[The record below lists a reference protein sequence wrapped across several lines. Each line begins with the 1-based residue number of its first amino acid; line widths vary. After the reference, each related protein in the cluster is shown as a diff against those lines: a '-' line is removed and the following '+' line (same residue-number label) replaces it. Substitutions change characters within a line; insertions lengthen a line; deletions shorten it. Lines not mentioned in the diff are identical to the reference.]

1 MSHFTYDLLAADA
14 VALAERLTLEELELD
29 LRHESMKR
37 DAVMDTSPH
46 SRTADYK
53 MRDDTHTNFIIPL
66 LQHAIAARKG
76 CANSQ
81 AWLDSLRNPGQ

>member
-29 LRHESMKR
+29 LRRESMKR

-46 SRTADYK
+46 PHTVDHK
-53 MRDDTHTNFIIPL
+53 MRVITHTNFIIPL

-81 AWLDSLRNPGQ
+81 AWLDSLKINN

>member
-1 MSHFTYDLLAADA
+1 MSHFTDDLLAADA
-14 VALAERLTLEELELD
+14 VALAERLSLDELELD
-29 LRHESMKR
+29 LLRENTKR
-37 DAVMDTSPH
+37 NAVICTPPH

-53 MRDDTHTNFIIPL
+53 IRVIKHTDFIIPL

-81 AWLDSLRNPGQ
+81 AWLDSLKIND

>member
-14 VALAERLTLEELELD
+14 VALTERLTLEELELD
-29 LRHESMKR
+29 LRRESMKR
-37 DAVMDTSPH
+37 NAVMDTPPH
-46 SRTADYK
+46 LRTADYK
-53 MRDDTHTNFIIPL
+53 MRVIMHTDFIIPL

-81 AWLDSLRNPGQ
+81 AWLDSLKINN